1 MSTSDDLYSTLEIPR
16 GSSIEDVRKAYLK
29 LSKKAHPDR
38 GGSEEHFKA
47 IQRAYSVLSDEQKKH
62 MYDSMGVID
71 GEGGHE
77 MGGGNP
83 FGGGGFPFDIGSLF
97 GMFGAAGPNG
107 GMPSGPRVKRAKGPP
122 KVHEIPLSLHDFYH
136 GRSFS
141 INFERQKFCDGCKGQ
156 GCMNFTSCD
165 RCSGRGFV
173 EQVVMMGPGMQ
184 MMSRGPC
191 HTCSGEGRKPGT
203 PCSTCSGKKFTN
215 QEKTLYIRIEPGMKP
230 GETLIFSK
238 ECSDN
243 HEYLEPGDVHIV
255 LQEAD
260 ETLSLKREGDQLH
273 FNVHLTLAES
283 LLGKTITISD
293 HPGYPQGL
301 PIEIPPGFTNGNV
314 YHVDDKGMPKK
325 GTTSFGKLQ
334 VHIHVQVSEDEKN
347 KLVGASMV
355 LKGIFNA

>member
-1 MSTSDDLYSTLEIPR
+1 
-16 GSSIEDVRKAYLK
+16 
-29 LSKKAHPDR
+29 
-38 GGSEEHFKA
+38 
-47 IQRAYSVLSDEQKKH
+47 
-62 MYDSMGVID
+62 
-71 GEGGHE
+71 
-77 MGGGNP
+77 
-83 FGGGGFPFDIGSLF
+83 
-97 GMFGAAGPNG
+97 
-107 GMPSGPRVKRAKGPP
+107 
-122 KVHEIPLSLHDFYH
+122 
-136 GRSFS
+136 
-141 INFERQKFCDGCKGQ
+141 
-156 GCMNFTSCD
+156 
-165 RCSGRGFV
+165 
-173 EQVVMMGPGMQ
+173 
-184 MMSRGPC
+184 
-191 HTCSGEGRKPGT
+191 
-203 PCSTCSGKKFTN
+203 
-215 QEKTLYIRIEPGMKP
+215 MKP
-230 GETLIFSK
+230 GETLLFSK

-301 PIEIPPGFTNGNV
+301 AIEIPPGFTNGNV

-355 LKGIFNA
+355 LKGIFHA